1 MLLRLYRGPMA
12 APAEVLNVVTIVK
25 RKRPAGVRSWRGY
38 VVAEDE
44 RGTWVF
50 TPAGSTHT
58 GVDRDGLT
66 STLEVAQDVQ
76 GRGRH
81 SIVLLPHA
89 AWFVAHWVLGS
100 EYVVHVDIAT
110 PPRKSRAEWVFD
122 DLELDPLLQRDGSY
136 VVDDEDEFA
145 VACAAGLISDTERE
159 AALLAVESLRIEFHT
174 GVLVAEGLEYLDASA
189 GRTLAKL

>member
-1 MLLRLYRGPMA
+1 MA
-12 APAEVLNVVTIVK
+12 APAEEPAVVTIVK
-25 RKRPAGVRSWRGY
+25 RKRPEGTRSWRGY
-38 VVAEDE
+38 VVAVDE

-58 GVDRDGLT
+58 GTDRSGLT
-66 STLEVAQDVQ
+66 STCEVAQDDQ

-89 AWFVAHWVLGS
+89 AWFVAHWVLDS

-110 PPRKSRAEWVFD
+110 PPARSGAVWSFD
-122 DLELDPLLQRDGSY
+122 DLELDPLLLQDGSF

-145 VACAAGLISDTERE
+145 AACADGRISGTERE
-159 AALLAVESLRIEFHT
+159 AALLAVEALRIEFVS
-174 GVLVAEGLEYLDASA
+174 GALVTDGRDHLRASA
-189 GRTLAKL
+189 ARPLARL

>member
-1 MLLRLYRGPMA
+1 VA
-12 APAEVLNVVTIVK
+12 DPAEVLNVVTILK

-38 VVAEDE
+38 GVAVDD

-58 GVDRDGLT
+58 GVDPGGLT
-66 STLEVAQDVQ
+66 STSEVAQDDQ

-81 SIVLLPHA
+81 SVVLLPHA

-110 PPRKSRAEWVFD
+110 PARESRAEWVFD
-122 DLELDPLLQRDGSY
+122 DLELDPLLRRDGSFI
-136 VVDDEDEFA
+136 VDDEDEFA
-145 VACAAGLISDTERE
+145 AACAAGLISDTERE
-159 AALLAVESLRIEFHT
+159 AALLAVDSLRTEFQN
-174 GVLVAEGLEYLDASA
+174 GALVGEGLEYLDASV
-189 GRTLAKL
+189 GRSLARL